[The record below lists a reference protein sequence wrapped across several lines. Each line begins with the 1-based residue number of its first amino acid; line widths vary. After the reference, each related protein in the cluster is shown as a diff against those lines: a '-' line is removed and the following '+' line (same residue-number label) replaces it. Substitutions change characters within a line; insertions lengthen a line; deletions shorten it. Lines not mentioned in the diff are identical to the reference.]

1 MGLRTLPAADPSEA
15 KVREKGPG
23 SRRAVRPS
31 SPCQPRTLA
40 QDLLDSP
47 KEGKAQVDDY
57 YSLVGTLLFVAFLA
71 FLFLRLILGYATPP
85 IPARAYDAWTTS
97 ARALK
102 GRFSP
107 AVGIQHSRI
116 DFLLSGR
123 TAFLQFIVT
132 NARSLKGRTAI
143 RVNVVGLSPG
153 YLTLK
158 SKGRKTIRAG
168 SAPRDPEFDDWFVRA
183 RALPQTLASELI
195 SPRTKAKLTLPLLSL
210 RRFGATTIDL
220 GKESLSLELESLLVE
235 ESPQIELASAM
246 GTMMECFFGSASAF
260 PIELVEVPNPECAR
274 CAVCGCEL
282 REQIV
287 RCVAC
292 QTPHHDDCWRFN
304 MRCSTYGCG
313 ETRCFR

>member
-1 MGLRTLPAADPSEA
+1 MRPPLGVSEVLADVGSPAQKNYFKQFLKKSYEVAGPLLRTRRAQVCRKNGRKYSPE
-15 KVREKGPG
+15 GPPTG
-23 SRRAVRPS
+23 SR
-31 SPCQPRTLA
+31 
-40 QDLLDSP
+40 
-47 KEGKAQVDDY
+47 K
-57 YSLVGTLLFVAFLA
+57 GTSG
-71 FLFLRLILGYATPP
+71 RED
-85 IPARAYDAWTTS
+85 DAWTTS

-107 AVGIQHSRI
+107 AVGIQHPRI

-132 NARSLKGRTAI
+132 NVRSLEGRTAI
-143 RVNVVGLSPG
+143 RVNVVDISPG

-168 SAPRDPEFDDWFVRA
+168 SAPADPEFDDWFVRA
-183 RALPQTLASELI
+183 RALPETLMSELI
-195 SPRTKAKLTLPLLSL
+195 SPGTKAKLTLPLLLL

-220 GKESLSLELESLLVE
+220 GKESLSLELGSLLVE

-246 GTMMECFFGSASAF
+246 RTMMECFFGSASAF

-274 CAVCGCEL
+274 CSVCGCEL

-292 QTPHHDDCWRFN
+292 QTPHHEDCWRFN

-313 ETRCFR
+313 ETHCFR